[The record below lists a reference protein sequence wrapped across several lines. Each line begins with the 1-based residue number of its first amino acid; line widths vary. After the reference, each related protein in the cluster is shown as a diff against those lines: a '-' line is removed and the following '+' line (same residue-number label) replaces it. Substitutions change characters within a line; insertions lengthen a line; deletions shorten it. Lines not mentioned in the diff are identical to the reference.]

1 MPAACLRRLWQ
12 TNIIHN
18 LNDISRN
25 VLPAFNYIFGRLS
38 CATLQYRPSFQVRE
52 TLHKG
57 LLSNSGD
64 FTAACPSRD
73 FLQHCFSYVL
83 TTSSYNFFFRDNH
96 HHPISK
102 SERVSI
108 IFFPVFSLGWDRFT
122 VFWERMTLFSY
133 GTYLLLSRLRVCTL
147 YTLIT
152 FIFMYCCF

>member
-18 LNDISRN
+18 LNDIARN

-52 TLHKG
+52 TLPKA
-57 LLSNSGD
+57 LRSNSGD
-64 FTAACPSRD
+64 FTAACPSKD
-73 FLQHCFSYVL
+73 LLQHYFSYVL
-83 TTSSYNFFFRDNH
+83 TTSSYNFFFGTIITT
-96 HHPISK
+96 PYQ
-102 SERVSI
+102 RVSGFQL
-108 IFFPVFSLGWDRFT
+108 FFPVFSLGWDRLT
-122 VFWERMTLFSY
+122 VFLERMTLFSY

-152 FIFMYCCF
+152 FIFMYCSF